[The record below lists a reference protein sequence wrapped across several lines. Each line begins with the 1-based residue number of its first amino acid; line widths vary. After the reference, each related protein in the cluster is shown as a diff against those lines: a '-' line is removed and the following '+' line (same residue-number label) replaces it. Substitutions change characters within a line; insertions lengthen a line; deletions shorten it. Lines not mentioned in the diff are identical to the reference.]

1 MSDATPPTDLTPA
14 IVTNVSS
21 PNAVTADGVTVTNN
35 RIPEQIAGDK
45 YLNQKA
51 TRALPNG
58 GVMFIGL
65 RAGGTQ

>member
-1 MSDATPPTDLTPA
+1 MTDATPPTDLSPA
-14 IVTNVSS
+14 ITTNVSS
-21 PNAVTADGVTVTNN
+21 PNVVSADGVSVTNN
-35 RIPEQIAGDK
+35 RIADQIAGDK

-65 RAGGTQ
+65 KAGGTQ